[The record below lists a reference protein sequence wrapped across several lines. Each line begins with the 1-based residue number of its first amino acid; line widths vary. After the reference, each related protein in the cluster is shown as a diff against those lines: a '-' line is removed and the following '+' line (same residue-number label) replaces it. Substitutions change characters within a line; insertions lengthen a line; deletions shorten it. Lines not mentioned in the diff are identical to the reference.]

1 MDAGVVSGFCNSR
14 RRKTSRREGFSL
26 EKRREQKASHRKRL
40 RRRRV
45 VCGGVAPLRCAPAS
59 PSSRLFASGPP
70 ALATAPT
77 PFFSSLL
84 SLMGVL
90 RERRLLCWFRPV
102 PSKNDE
108 GDVVRHQQRRN
119 PERRNPVGG
128 AHVRRR
134 VIDRSEDDR
143 REEIQSALNVEDPDE
158 KSGAPSSPNHRRDR
172 GDGQHS
178 SQEIAEGRRIGE
190 GSWNARV
197 GGPWRQKHQTKV
209 SGGVQQQNRQQD
221 GPRLEVREPGDDVD
235 SGRDPEDQRA
245 EKEIDRED
253 VHVETLALPGGFY
266 LDGDRSATGSEIAP
280 AKATPRCSLR
290 V

>member
-1 MDAGVVSGFCNSR
+1 MRFSCRLPTKWSR
-14 RRKTSRREGFSL
+14 RPWRVPTRRTWTG
-26 EKRREQKASHRKRL
+26 
-40 RRRRV
+40 
-45 VCGGVAPLRCAPAS
+45 
-59 PSSRLFASGPP
+59 
-70 ALATAPT
+70 APT
-77 PFFSSLL
+77 ASTTSTSWRKPSRNRF
-84 SLMGVL
+84 
-90 RERRLLCWFRPV
+90 RERRLLCWFFPV

-108 GDVVRHQQRRN
+108 GDVVRHKQRWN
-119 PERRNPVGG
+119 PERWNPVGG

-253 VHVETLALPGGFY
+253 V
-266 LDGDRSATGSEIAP
+266 
-280 AKATPRCSLR
+280 
-290 V
+290 